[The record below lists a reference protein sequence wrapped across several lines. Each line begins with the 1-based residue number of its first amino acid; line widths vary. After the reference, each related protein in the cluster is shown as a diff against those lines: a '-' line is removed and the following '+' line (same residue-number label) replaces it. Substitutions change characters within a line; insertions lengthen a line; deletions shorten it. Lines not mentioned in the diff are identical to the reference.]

1 MSIKVTN
8 VKLIRVTTRYRK
20 WNKQKEKYEDLK
32 SPQEKTEVIGT
43 CKPYELENFLKTMFY
58 HTSQVMR
65 EGYMGD
71 EKVTI
76 RCISDWEDEVVY

>member
-43 CKPYELENFLKTMFY
+43 CTPYELENFLKTMFY

-76 RCISDWEDEVVY
+76 RCVSDWQDEVVY